1 MELTGVFLAILAF
14 SSLLAVVAS
23 ADACPDMCVCDNSDD
38 DYSVNCANRGLDQ
51 VPQDMPYISTTISLN
66 DNQIKAIKEDQFVN
80 LKSLKVLHIYAN
92 RLTDLHPK
100 AFNGLTRLTRL
111 ILSQNQLKELPLGL
125 FLGLENLKWLD
136 LSINKLQ
143 TLPAM
148 IFKDLFYLEYLEIWG
163 NQLNYLP
170 EETFKGLENLGLLMI
185 GQNNFTRVPSLAFR
199 YLPSLSTLKMDG
211 LLLDRLGNDAFQYV
225 TILRELYLGG
235 NQIATIGND
244 TFRNLLKLESLDL
257 SNNQLQTLTLT
268 ESALPNL
275 QIFDLHDNPWM
286 CDCRLLW
293 LPGWLKKRNLAD
305 NVVTCSQ
312 PKSLQGRRLNNVAL
326 EVLTC
331 PPPVIIEPTNKKN
344 VKEGASVALPCE
356 AKGDPPPTIRWI
368 TPNGKDVTSSNNDRM
383 VVLDNG
389 TLFISKATLDD
400 RGDFT
405 CIAENVNGQH
415 DKATTKLWVKS
426 KGFLWGHE
434 TRESTPKKGETTSSR
449 FLWTNVGIGIGSI
462 VLCVVLLVVWKVMK
476 KRKTHRDRNVD
487 AKPMT
492 MRNVTTVS
500 GVSEVGS
507 QYVNL
512 PVGSGMV
519 TIDRAGTLDRNHR
532 NIIDGTI
539 DITQD
544 EKPPYTITNA
554 DGMGLNH
561 TTMNTFSMPDI
572 HQHNN
577 ERINSSRSLTTFST
591 FDNAESGSM
600 VATV

>member
-1 MELTGVFLAILAF
+1 MELTGVFLAVLALD
-14 SSLLAVVAS
+14 SVLAVVGG
-23 ADACPDMCVCDNSDD
+23 ADVCPEMCVCNDQNKVDCS
-38 DYSVNCANRGLDQ
+38 NRGLDQ
-51 VPQDMPYISTTISLN
+51 IPQDMPYASTTLSLN
-66 DNQIKAIKEDQFVN
+66 DNQIKSIQEDQFVN
-80 LKSLKVLHIYAN
+80 LKSLEVLHLYAN
-92 RLTDLHPK
+92 KLTDIHSK
-100 AFNGLTRLTRL
+100 AFNGLTLLKRL

-125 FLGLENLKWLD
+125 FVGLENLVWLD
-136 LSINKLQ
+136 ISNNRLQ
-143 TLPAM
+143 TLPPM

-170 EETFKGLENLGLLMI
+170 EETFKGLENLSLLMM

-211 LLLDRLGNDAFQYV
+211 LLLGRLDNEAFQYV

-235 NQIATIGND
+235 NQIASIGND

-257 SNNQLQTLTLT
+257 SNNQLQTLTLS
-268 ESALPNL
+268 ESALPKL
-275 QIFDLHDNPWM
+275 RIFDLHDNPWM

-293 LPGWLKKRNLAD
+293 LPGWLKGRSLAD
-305 NVVTCSQ
+305 TVVTCGQ
-312 PKSLQGRRLNNVAL
+312 PKPLQGRRLNNVAL
-326 EVLTC
+326 EDLTC
-331 PPPVIIEPTNKKN
+331 PPPVIRVPPNRKS
-344 VKEGASVALPCE
+344 VKEGASIALPCE
-356 AKGDPPPTIRWI
+356 AKGDPPPTVRWI
-368 TPNGKDVTSSNNDRM
+368 TPNGKKVTSSNNDRM

-415 DKATTKLWVKS
+415 DKATTKLWVKP
-426 KGFLWGHE
+426 KGGFMWSPTGGK
-434 TRESTPKKGETTSSR
+434 TAPKKGETTSSR

-519 TIDRAGTLDRNHR
+519 TIDRAGTIDRNHHR

-554 DGMGLNH
+554 DGLGLNH